1 MNAGFFSLW
10 LAFVAAIL
18 LLSVASLGLGI
29 WTIVDAARR
38 PDYQYQVS
46 GQSKVLWIVL
56 PAAGFASCQLVT
68 LVAAGIYLLNI
79 RKKLDAVA
87 PPPGWGALPYPGFAP
102 YPPPSPTGDWPPAP
116 PSPF

>member
-1 MNAGFFSLW
+1 MSLTDSAMSAGFFGLW
-10 LAFVAAIL
+10 LAFVGAIL
-18 LLSVASLGLGI
+18 LFSVASLGLGI

-56 PAAGFASCQLVT
+56 PVAGFASCPLVT
-68 LVAAGIYLLNI
+68 LVVAGIYLLNI

-87 PPPGWGALPYPGFAP
+87 PPP
-102 YPPPSPTGDWPPAP
+102 SPKSDWPPAP